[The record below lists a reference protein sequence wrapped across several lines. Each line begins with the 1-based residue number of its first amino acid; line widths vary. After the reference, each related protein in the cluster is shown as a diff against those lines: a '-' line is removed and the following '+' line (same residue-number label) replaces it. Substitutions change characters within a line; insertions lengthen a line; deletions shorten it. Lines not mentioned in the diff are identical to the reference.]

1 VSRGETT
8 LNDVRKQNAPALL
21 RPFQEFFAREAAGAV
36 LLMICTG
43 LALAWANSPW
53 AESYVRLWETKLGVS
68 LGGVGV
74 SKSLHHWIND
84 GLMAVFF
91 FVVGL
96 EIKREFRVGELAS
109 ARQAA
114 LPLAAAVGGMV
125 VPALLYS
132 AVNAGGPA
140 ASGWGVPMATD
151 IAFALGVLSLLGP
164 RVPLALKV
172 FLAALAI
179 VDDLGAVLVIA
190 IFYTDTILVWW
201 LGVGAVFLLVMF
213 ALNRLR
219 VRHPLPYAVLGAA
232 LWFAVLESGVHATIA
247 GVLAALVIPARR
259 LIDAREFAEH
269 GRILLAEFAGD
280 LPGREGELTEDQR
293 DAIHSLEVA
302 TEAVQTPS
310 ARLEHML
317 HPWVAFFV
325 MPVFALANAGVPL
338 GASFLRTLGE
348 PAALGTML
356 GLVVGKPLGV
366 GLFAWLALRTG
377 LGRLPA
383 GVSGRQVL
391 GAACLCGI
399 GFTMSLFIADL
410 EFETAAVLESAKAGI
425 LSASVLSGLLG
436 WTVLRR

>member
-1 VSRGETT
+1 VTD
-8 LNDVRKQNAPALL
+8 LRKQNAPALL
-21 RPFQEFFAREAAGAV
+21 RPFQEFFAQEAAGAV
-36 LLMICTG
+36 LLMVCTG
-43 LALAWANSPW
+43 VALAWANSPW
-53 AESYVRLWETKLGVS
+53 SDSYVHLWETRLSFS
-68 LGGVGV
+68 LGEAGI

-96 EIKREFRVGELAS
+96 EIKREFQVGELAS

-114 LPLAAAVGGMV
+114 LPLAAAVGGMA
-125 VPALLYS
+125 VPALLYA

-164 RVPLALKV
+164 RVPLVLKV

-190 IFYTDTILVWW
+190 VFYTDTILVWW
-201 LGVGAVFLLVMF
+201 LGVGAVFLAAMF
-213 ALNRLR
+213 AMNRLQ

-259 LIDAREFAEH
+259 LINAGEFAER
-269 GRILLAEFAGD
+269 GGTLLAEFADD
-280 LPGREGELTEDQR
+280 LPGTPGELTEDQR

-310 ARLEHML
+310 ARLEHAL
-317 HPWVAFFV
+317 HPWVAFFI

-338 GASFLRTLGE
+338 GASFLRALTE
-348 PAALGTML
+348 PAAIGIML
-356 GLVVGKPLGV
+356 GLVVGKQIGV

-377 LGRLPA
+377 LGRMPA
-383 GVSGRQVL
+383 GVSARQIW

-410 EFETAAVLESAKAGI
+410 EFGSAALLESAKAGI
-425 LSASVLSGLLG
+425 LVASVLSGILG
-436 WTVLRR
+436 WMILRR